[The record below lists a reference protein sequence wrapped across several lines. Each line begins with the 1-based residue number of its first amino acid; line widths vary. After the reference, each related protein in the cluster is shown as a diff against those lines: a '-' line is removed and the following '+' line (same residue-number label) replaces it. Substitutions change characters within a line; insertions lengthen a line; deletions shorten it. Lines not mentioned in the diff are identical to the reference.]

1 MYYLKCIFFSS
12 GMHKPPVAPKPNL
25 AHQLQRPGLSP
36 ATPRRDGLSLPSPG
50 TPRRVKP
57 ILAPKPCLSKLATA
71 GESKPLT
78 SKSQTTVASTPQT
91 EGCNSHREIQQE
103 NKKPDWD
110 YIIPICLCSHETCM
124 CIRNTPANKDKTEK
138 DLKMLL
144 KCGDKAEQ
152 NINLPGSVDNCGG
165 KMISA
170 STKGTVSHHKPLHE
184 TFTVGRNLNTDVNN
198 VAVRPS
204 VPRRTWSDEANGN
217 VIPQRAPGRGPEKD
231 ALGSEPTSQVP
242 QPKSDSTSPR
252 KPAPVPVPRKPRMAV
267 LTRQE
272 KAEEEREEIISQEGR
287 DMNVNEVKGS
297 SSLSAGLPVE
307 KQPIILS
314 AANACAMQAPP
325 PRKKAFL
332 STPENTSTSAPQTH
346 PEDVVEED
354 LGWDT
359 SSHEMEVFL
368 DKKDE
373 AVERED
379 THEEEVLY
387 TDFTSNSPSSGA
399 RIQPWLSRPPA
410 ITITA
415 EDVEVKVAPK
425 KPQRKSSPMAGVQG
439 KESPEE
445 KLREEEKRVKVMKEL
460 PLPPAEK
467 TNRNL
472 PTARSNKPSRSSL
485 GKQRAKSF
493 AAADLVRSE
502 GQRKNSFR
510 KLLDMKLKM
519 LPKLMVKGSPSPDST
534 VTDTEQ
540 SGDRDPGGRQ
550 NIRECLTPECKFSCP
565 LTGVEQ
571 SVDGHEFSTV
581 EEPDLY
587 YENIPYYEDIPDY
600 INVDIGKAMRSS
612 RASFLPSTTRQS
624 ATHEEEE
631 AIYEVPEPYMSFEKN
646 TQHQQYQTPAGCE
659 R

>member
-1 MYYLKCIFFSS
+1 
-12 GMHKPPVAPKPNL
+12 MHKPPVAPKPNL
-25 AHQLQRPGLSP
+25 THQLQRPGLSP

-57 ILAPKPCLSKLATA
+57 ILAPKPCLSKLTTA

-78 SKSQTTVASTPQT
+78 SKSQTTVTSTPQT
-91 EGCNSHREIQQE
+91 EGRNSHREIQQE

-124 CIRNTPANKDKTEK
+124 CIRNTSANKDKTEK
-138 DLKMLL
+138 DLKLL
-144 KCGDKAEQ
+144 PKCGDKTEQ
-152 NINLPGSVDNCGG
+152 NTNLPGSVDNCRE

-170 STKGTVSHHKPLHE
+170 FTRGTVAHHKPLHE

-204 VPRRTWSDEANGN
+204 VPHRTWSDEANGN
-217 VIPQRAPGRGPEKD
+217 VIPQSAPGRGPEED
-231 ALGSEPTSQVP
+231 AHGSEPTSQVP

-252 KPAPVPVPRKPRMAV
+252 KPIPVPVPRKPRTAV
-267 LTRQE
+267 LTHQE

-287 DMNVNEVKGS
+287 DMNGDKVKGS

-332 STPENTSTSAPQTH
+332 STPEKTSTFAPQTL

-373 AVERED
+373 AAERED
-379 THEEEVLY
+379 TREEEVLY
-387 TDFTSNSPSSGA
+387 TDFTSNSPSSGSL
-399 RIQPWLSRPPA
+399 IQPRLSRPPA

-425 KPQRKSSPMAGVQG
+425 KPQRKSSPMARVQR

-445 KLREEEKRVKVMKEL
+445 KLREEEDKKVKVMKEL

-472 PTARSNKPSRSSL
+472 PAARSNKPSRSSL

-519 LPKLMVKGSPSPDST
+519 LPKLMVKGGLSPDST

-540 SGDRDPGGRQ
+540 SGDRDPDGPQ
-550 NIRECLTPECKFSCP
+550 KLHHSLTPECKLSNS
-565 LTGVEQ
+565 LNGVEQ
-571 SVDGHEFSTV
+571 SVDGHEFSTG

-612 RASFLPSTTRQS
+612 RASFLPSTTWQS
-624 ATHEEEE
+624 ATYDEEE

-646 TQHQQYQTPAGCE
+646 TKHQQYQTPAGCE

>member
-1 MYYLKCIFFSS
+1 MQ
-12 GMHKPPVAPKPNL
+12 KPPVAPKPNL
-25 AHQLQRPGLSP
+25 AHPLQRPGLSP

-57 ILAPKPCLSKLATA
+57 VLAPKPCLSKLTTA

-78 SKSQTTVASTPQT
+78 SKSQTTVTSTPQT
-91 EGCNSHREIQQE
+91 EGRNSHREIQQE

-110 YIIPICLCSHETCM
+110 YIIPICLCSHDNCM
-124 CIRNTPANKDKTEK
+124 CIRNTSANKDKTEK

-144 KCGDKAEQ
+144 KCDKTEQ
-152 NINLPGSVDNCGG
+152 NTNLPGSVDNCGERT
-165 KMISA
+165 ISA
-170 STKGTVSHHKPLHE
+170 STKGIVAHHKPLHE
-184 TFTVGRNLNTDVNN
+184 TFTAGRNLNTDVDN

-217 VIPQRAPGRGPEKD
+217 VIPQSAPGRGPEED
-231 ALGSEPTSQVP
+231 PEQASHVH

-252 KPAPVPVPRKPRMAV
+252 KPVPVPVPRKPRTAV
-267 LTRQE
+267 LNRQE
-272 KAEEEREEIISQEGR
+272 KVEEKEEIINQEGR
-287 DMNVNEVKGS
+287 DRNVNEVKGS
-297 SSLSAGLPVE
+297 SSLSARLPVE

-314 AANACAMQAPP
+314 AASACGMQAPP

-332 STPENTSTSAPQTH
+332 STPEKTSTSAPQTF
-346 PEDVVEED
+346 PEEVVEED

-359 SSHEMEVFL
+359 GSQEMEVFL

-373 AVERED
+373 VVERED
-379 THEEEVLY
+379 TREEEVLY
-387 TDFTSNSPSSGA
+387 TDFSCHSPLSGSLLQS
-399 RIQPWLSRPPA
+399 RLSRPPA

-425 KPQRKSSPMAGVQG
+425 KPQRKSSPMARVQR

-445 KLREEEKRVKVMKEL
+445 KEEDTLKVEEEEEKKEKVMKEL
-460 PLPPAEK
+460 PWPPGEK

-472 PTARSNKPSRSSL
+472 LTAGSNKPSRSSL

-493 AAADLVRSE
+493 ATADLVRSE

-510 KLLDMKLKM
+510 KLLDMKLKV
-519 LPKLMVKGSPSPDST
+519 LPKLMVKGGPSPDSA
-534 VTDTEQ
+534 VTETKQ
-540 SGDRDPGGRQ
+540 SGDGGPDGRQ
-550 NIRECLTPECKFSCP
+550 NLRDSLTPEWKFSCP

-571 SVDGHEFSTV
+571 SVDGHEFSA
-581 EEPDLY
+581 EEEQDLY

-612 RASFLPSTTRQS
+612 RASLLLSTKRQS
-624 ATHEEEE
+624 ATDDEEE
-631 AIYEVPEPYMSFEKN
+631 AIYEVPEPYVSFEKN
-646 TQHQQYQTPAGCE
+646 TRHQEYQTPAGCE